1 LGYDVEVVPVAAAE
15 LFLRAEVGAGTPVC
29 CGAQEG
35 AVEMLQ
41 KKQPLVEE
49 LEIMI

>member
-1 LGYDVEVVPVAAAE
+1 MAAE
-15 LFLRAEVGAGTPVC
+15 LFLRAEVGAGAQVC

-41 KKQPLVEE
+41 KERALVEE

>member
-1 LGYDVEVVPVAAAE
+1 LGYDVEVVAVVAE
-15 LFLRAEVGAGTPVC
+15 LFLRAEVGAGTQVC

-35 AVEMLQ
+35 AVEMIQ
-41 KKQPLVEE
+41 KRQALVGE